1 VEASHKMEMAVNSPA
16 DACSGMWYDEEGNL
30 LVAAF
35 ANRIEAASC
44 SVSPLRRIQ
53 LPILFLMLSLE
64 PDIAV
69 L

>member
-1 VEASHKMEMAVNSPA
+1 MEMAANSPA

-44 SVSPLRRIQ
+44 SVSAL
-53 LPILFLMLSLE
+53 
-64 PDIAV
+64 
-69 L
+69 